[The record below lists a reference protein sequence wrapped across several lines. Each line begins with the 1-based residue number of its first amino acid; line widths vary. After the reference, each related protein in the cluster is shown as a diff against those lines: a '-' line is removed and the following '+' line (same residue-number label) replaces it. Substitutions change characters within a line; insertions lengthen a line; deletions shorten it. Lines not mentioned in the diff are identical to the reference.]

1 LRGWQRVL
9 IALILALASQQ
20 GALAG
25 PVPAAAAEIGY
36 LLDYVG
42 RSGCEFYRNGAWH
55 DPAAAQSHLRDKY
68 EALAARGQIAT
79 ADEFI
84 EKVATKS
91 MLSGKAYKV
100 KCAGG
105 REIPTSEWLWQAL
118 VGYRAKNT
126 QGGVV
131 PALDFPTSALA
142 QSTSLIG
149 GNPVMCMV
157 PPSMRTSSSLLT
169 S

>member
-1 LRGWQRVL
+1 ML
-9 IALILALASQQ
+9 IALILALASQI
-20 GALAG
+20 GVLAG

-55 DPAAAQSHLRDKY
+55 DPAAAQAHLRDKY

-79 ADEFI
+79 VDDFI

-105 REIPTSEWLWQAL
+105 QEIQTGEWLRQAL
-118 VGYRAKNT
+118 ARYRANST
-126 QGGVV
+126 QGRVIS
-131 PALDFPTSALA
+131 AFDFPARARALT

-157 PPSMRTSSSLLT
+157 PSSMRTSSSLRT